1 LAAYGEIARCYQ
13 TEIRRRVIGNC
24 KAKQPR
30 LRLVWKVGQAVIIET
45 RDPKETIRYLVSAP
59 TMRIPSDVSNSV
71 NAFLAFRATLL
82 AGTAPYPIYLFR
94 TALLNVHSMQCGN
107 TT

>member
-1 LAAYGEIARCYQ
+1 MERLQDVIRQKYDGELLVIARP
-13 TEIRRRVIGNC
+13 
-24 KAKQPR
+24 KQPR

-82 AGTAPYPIYLFR
+82 AGTPPYLPFPEHY
-94 TALLNVHSMQCGN
+94 
-107 TT
+107 